1 MFLQYITLFQYIYGF
16 RLFDMLF
23 YFNVSLFEA
32 LNSKLFTHLFIYIFT
47 HLFMLPNDFF
57 SLVII
62 GILVMMTLAL
72 SLVIF
77 FYTSQRRLLKEKN
90 RQQELEIQ
98 YQQELLYSTI
108 LTQEKERK
116 RIAKELHDEIGS
128 KLNVVFL
135 SLYRL
140 QKQTKAVSKA
150 KETIE
155 EMTQLI
161 NTTIG
166 TTRQI
171 SHDLLPP
178 TLDDFGL
185 AAAIQEL
192 TNAYAKTETVKI
204 EFDRTNT
211 QERFPD
217 KNTELNLYRVVQELV
232 KNSIVHGKSKNI
244 SIKLETSASDF
255 QINYQ
260 DDGQGFDMDVVK
272 EKKGLGT
279 QNIESRLNMSNADIR
294 YETAI
299 GMGVK
304 AFVSSRKP
312 MIT

>member
-1 MFLQYITLFQYIYGF
+1 
-16 RLFDMLF
+16 
-23 YFNVSLFEA
+23 
-32 LNSKLFTHLFIYIFT
+32 
-47 HLFMLPNDFF
+47 MLPNDFF

-90 RQQELEIQ
+90 RQQELQIQ
-98 YQQELLYSTI
+98 HQKELLYSTI

-116 RIAKELHDEIGS
+116 RIAKDLHDEIGS

-135 SLYRL
+135 NLYRL
-140 QKQTKAVSKA
+140 QKQTKAVPEA
-150 KETIE
+150 KDTIK

-185 AAAIQEL
+185 TAAIQEL
-192 TNAYAKTETVKI
+192 SDAYAKTGTI
-204 EFDRTNT
+204 NIDFDKT
-211 QERFPD
+211 QALERLSD
-217 KNTELNLYRVVQELV
+217 KTTELNLFRVVQELV
-232 KNSIVHGKSKNI
+232 KNSIVHGQSKNI
-244 SIKLETSASDF
+244 SIQLSTTPPNF
-255 QINYQ
+255 NINYQ
-260 DDGQGFDMDVVK
+260 DDGRGFDMSVVK
-272 EKKGLGT
+272 AKKGLGT
-279 QNIESRLNMSNADIR
+279 QNIESRLNMSNADIE

-299 GMGVK
+299 GEGVK
-304 AFVSSRKP
+304 AHISNRVN
-312 MIT
+312 TAEVTV

>member
-1 MFLQYITLFQYIYGF
+1 
-16 RLFDMLF
+16 
-23 YFNVSLFEA
+23 
-32 LNSKLFTHLFIYIFT
+32 
-47 HLFMLPNDFF
+47 MLPNDFF